1 MQANSPFVI
10 AAIAALAPGLALADA
25 DHGGVKQP
33 VDRGPAN
40 ADYEPAFPEQANAPK
55 MEATEVTIETFAENL
70 ERPWGIATLPD
81 GGYLVTER
89 PGRLRHVSDQ
99 GEVHEPITG
108 LPEID
113 AREQGGLLD
122 VTLSPEFESDRMVY
136 FTYAKPVDD
145 GVATAAARGTLSEDM
160 TALENVEDIF
170 VQGPPSQTP
179 MHYGSRITF
188 DGEGHVFITTGE
200 HFTEENRQLAQE
212 LDNTYGKVVRLNP
225 DGSVPEDNPYVGKE
239 GEDEIWS
246 YGHRNMQGAT
256 IQPSTGEYWTI
267 EHGPAG
273 GDELNRPEAGKNYGW
288 PVVSYGINYDGS
300 EVGSGEARAE
310 GMEQPVYYW
319 DPVIAPGG
327 IAFYEG
333 GAFEGWEGDLIIA
346 SLSPGEVVRLDINDE
361 GHVVG
366 EEALAGGNGRVRDV
380 EIAEDGSVLF
390 LIDSE
395 AGAIL
400 RMSPKS

>member
-1 MQANSPFVI
+1 MRTLSPIVL
-10 AAIAALAPGLALADA
+10 AALLPGAAFA
-25 DHGGVKQP
+25 EQHTEAKP
-33 VDRGPAN
+33 VDRGPPN
-40 ADYEPAFPEQANAPK
+40 AEYEPAFPEQEMAPQL
-55 MEATEVTIETFAENL
+55 EATEVAIETFAENL
-70 ERPWGIATLPD
+70 ERPWGIAPLPD
-81 GGYLVTER
+81 GSYLVTER
-89 PGRLRHVSDQ
+89 PGRLRHVSAQ
-99 GEVHEPITG
+99 GEVHEPISG

-122 VTLSPEFESDRMVY
+122 VTLSPDFGSDRMVY
-136 FTYAKPVDD
+136 FTYAKPVDG
-145 GVATAAARGTLSEDM
+145 GVATAAARGMLTEDM

-170 VQGPPSQTP
+170 VQGPPSDAP

-188 DGEGHVFITTGE
+188 DNEGHVFITTGE
-200 HFTEENRQLAQE
+200 HFTDEYRKMAQE

-225 DGSVPEDNPYVGKE
+225 DGSVPEDNPFVGQD
-239 GEDEIWS
+239 GEDAIWS
-246 YGHRNMQGAT
+246 YGHRNIQGAA
-256 IQPSTGEYWTI
+256 IQPATGDYWTI

-288 PVVSYGINYDGS
+288 PEVSYGIRYDGAPI
-300 EVGSGEARAE
+300 GTGEPRAE
-310 GMEQPVYYW
+310 GMEEPVYYW

-327 IAFYEG
+327 MAFYEG
-333 GAFEGWEGDLIIA
+333 DAFEGWEGDLIIA
-346 SLSPGEVVRLDINDE
+346 SLSPGEVVRLDLDE
-361 GHVVG
+361 EGLVVG

-380 EIAEDGSVLF
+380 EIAEDGTVLF

>member
-1 MQANSPFVI
+1 MKTTSPFVV
-10 AAIAALAPGLALADA
+10 AAIAAVIPGLALAQSDNGNA
-25 DHGGVKQP
+25 RQP

-40 ADYEPAFPEQANAPK
+40 ADYQPAFPEQARAPK
-55 MEATEVTIETFAENL
+55 LEATEVAIETFAEGL
-70 ERPWGIATLPD
+70 ERPWGIAPLPG

-89 PGRLRHVSDQ
+89 PGRLRHVSPE
-99 GEVHEPITG
+99 GEVHGPISG

-113 AREQGGLLD
+113 ARKQGGLLD
-122 VTLSPEFESDRMVY
+122 VTLSPDFAADRMVY
-136 FTYAKPVDD
+136 FTYAKPVDG
-145 GVATAAARGTLSEDM
+145 GVATAAARGTLSDDM

-170 VQGPPSQTP
+170 VQGPPSDAP

-200 HFTEENRQLAQE
+200 HFTDKNRQLAQE

-225 DGSVPEDNPYVGKE
+225 DGTVPEDNPFVGQE
-239 GEDEIWS
+239 GEDAIWS
-246 YGHRNMQGAT
+246 YGHRNIQGAA
-256 IQPSTGEYWTI
+256 IQPATGDYWTI

-273 GDELNRPEAGKNYGW
+273 GDELNRPTPGANYGW
-288 PVVSYGINYDGS
+288 PKVSYGIRYDGDS
-300 EVGSGEARAE
+300 VGIGEPRAE
-310 GMEQPVYYW
+310 GIEEPVYYW

-327 IAFYEG
+327 MAFYEG
-333 GAFEGWEGDLIIA
+333 NAFEGWAGDLVIA
-346 SLSPGEVVRLDINDE
+346 SLNPGEVVRLDIDE
-361 GHVVG
+361 EGRVVG

-400 RMSPKS
+400 RMSPKG

>member
-1 MQANSPFVI
+1 MKSISPFV
-10 AAIAALAPGLALADA
+10 AAALAALIPGLALADA

-55 MEATEVTIETFAENL
+55 MEATETTIETFAEGL
-70 ERPWGIATLPD
+70 ERPWGIAPLPD
-81 GGYLVTER
+81 GSYLVTER
-89 PGRLRHVSDQ
+89 PGRLRHVSAS
-99 GEVHEPITG
+99 GEVHQPITG

-122 VTLSPEFESDRMVY
+122 VTPSPEFDSDRMVY
-136 FTYAKPVDD
+136 FTYAKPVDG

-170 VQGPPSQTP
+170 VQGPPADAP

-200 HFTEENRQLAQE
+200 HFTDEYREMAQ
-212 LDNTYGKVVRLNP
+212 DITNTYGVVVRLNP
-225 DGSVPEDNPYVGKE
+225 DGSVPEDNPFVGQE
-239 GEDEIWS
+239 GEDAIWS
-246 YGHRNMQGAT
+246 YGHRNIQGAA
-256 IQPSTGEYWTI
+256 IQPSTGDYWTI

-273 GDELNRPEAGKNYGW
+273 GDELNRPEPGANYGW
-288 PVVSYGINYDGS
+288 PKVSYGVRYDG
-300 EVGSGEARAE
+300 EPVGIGEPRAE
-310 GMEQPVYYW
+310 GIEEPVYYW

-327 IAFYEG
+327 MAFYEG
-333 GAFEGWEGDLIIA
+333 GAFDGWEGDLVIA
-346 SLSPGEVVRLDINDE
+346 SLVPGEVVRLDINEE
-361 GHVVG
+361 GLVVG

-380 EIAEDGSVLF
+380 EITESGEVLF

-400 RMSPKS
+400 KMSPAN